1 MRALAV
7 LMAVTLLS
15 GCSTLKFWES
25 DEADELAP
33 AELVDFEEQVEVR
46 RVWSRGVVGGQD
58 TRFASLQPAL
68 HEGRLF
74 VADDDGTVAA
84 VAADSGEV
92 IWKEE
97 LDRDLS
103 GGVGVGG
110 GLVMVAD
117 LEGRVFALDS
127 DNGEPRWRARVD
139 SEVLSAPASNGEQV
153 AVQTLNG
160 YLVGLDAA
168 DGTEIWRHRVD
179 LPTLTLRSA
188 SSPLITGTT
197 VVAGFANGKAYALD
211 TENGAVRWENRIAL
225 PSGRTELERM
235 VDVAASPVLEKDV
248 VYVTSY
254 QGRAAAITR
263 GTGRNLWYQDVS
275 SYRQPAVGMNQVFIT
290 RTDDEVVALR
300 TTSGQELWTND
311 QMTYRQLTA
320 PVYADGHVAVGDA
333 EGYLHVLSGTDGHLT
348 GRIHVDGSGLS
359 APPLSDGET
368 VFVQD
373 NDGELVAYR
382 FEQR

>member
-25 DEADELAP
+25 DDADELAP
-33 AELVDFEEQVEVR
+33 AELVDFDEEVEVR
-46 RVWSRGVVGGQD
+46 RVWSRGAVGGQD

-68 HEGRLF
+68 HQGQLF
-74 VADDDGTVAA
+74 VADGDGTVAA

-110 GLVMVAD
+110 DLVMVAD
-117 LEGRVFALDS
+117 LEGRVFALDRA
-127 DNGEPRWRARVD
+127 DGEPRWRTRVE
-139 SEVLSAPASNGEQV
+139 SEVLSAPAASGEQV
-153 AVQTLNG
+153 IVQTLNG
-160 YLVGLDAA
+160 FLVGLGAE

-188 SSPLITGTT
+188 SSPVITGTT
-197 VVAGFANGKAYALD
+197 VIAGFPNGKAYALN
-211 TENGAVRWENRIAL
+211 TETGAVRWENRIAL

-235 VDVAASPVLEKDV
+235 VDVAASPVLEGDV

-290 RTDDEVVALR
+290 RSDDKVVALR
-300 TTSGQELWTND
+300 ATSGRELWTND
-311 QMTYRQLTA
+311 QMLYRQLTA
-320 PVYADGHVAVGDA
+320 PVHMDGHVAVGDA
-333 EGYLHVLSGTDGHLT
+333 EGYLHVLSGTDGRLT
-348 GRIHVDGSGLS
+348 GRVKVDGSGLS
-359 APPLSDGET
+359 APPLSDGDT
-368 VFVQD
+368 LFVQD
-373 NDGELVAYR
+373 NDGDLSAYR